1 MSTAAEPNV
10 VASDGVIVRVVREAL
25 GYVTAPDEQRTLA
38 FVPEAIAGYA
48 GEPLHELGITE
59 GREVKLWWQPESGTV
74 TRVEIP
80 SLKHVGP
87 EQKSDGTGHHDP
99 FEAMKSAPA
108 SESLPVVRQQPSPST
123 SQFELHPD
131 RQAALSSAARRALPR
146 ATRNFG
152 KLVDTSNLRPGDLLL
167 SREQEPD
174 RISQLIAEV
183 QAEGGYATQD
193 GRWTHAA
200 MYVGD
205 DQSVIEATFD
215 DLASGGNVRLTSLDE
230 YCDGK
235 NILRFRR
242 SKYVP
247 NDATGWRLCVRA
259 MSRLTQPY
267 SFGLIAQIWYNVVVR
282 KQGFYSSEKQ
292 HPTTQAIV
300 CSTLYADAYNEA
312 LRRSLGEVNGACV
325 PAWLSASDEF
335 VDVEAEWIAV
345 V

>member
-1 MSTAAEPNV
+1 MSTAAEPNI
-10 VASDGVIVRVVREAL
+10 VASDGVIVRVVSDAL

-59 GREVKLWWQPESGTV
+59 GREVKVWWQPESGTV
-74 TRVEIP
+74 TRVEIV
-80 SLKHVGP
+80 SLKHVRP
-87 EQKSDGTGHHDP
+87 EH
-99 FEAMKSAPA
+99 KSAGAGQHDQIEAQESVTA
-108 SESLPVVRQQPSPST
+108 SEPLPVVRQQPSPST

-131 RQAALSSAARRALPR
+131 RKAASSGAARRALPR
-146 ATRNFG
+146 GTRTFG

-215 DLASGGNVRLTSLDE
+215 GLASGGDVRLTSLDE

-242 SKYVP
+242 SKYLNRRHRLAP
-247 NDATGWRLCVRA
+247 LCACDESIDAAIQLRIDCSNLVQRCRYG
-259 MSRLTQPY
+259 SRG
-267 SFGLIAQIWYNVVVR
+267 SIAARDSI
-282 KQGFYSSEKQ
+282 
-292 HPTTQAIV
+292 PP
-300 CSTLYADAYNEA
+300 
-312 LRRSLGEVNGACV
+312 LRRSYARPYMRMRITRPCG
-325 PAWLSASDEF
+325 
-335 VDVEAEWIAV
+335 V
-345 V
+345 VWEK

>member
-1 MSTAAEPNV
+1 MSPSAEPKI
-10 VASDGVIVRVVREAL
+10 VASDGVIVRVASDAL
-25 GYVTAPDEQRTLA
+25 GYVTAPNEQRTLS
-38 FVPEAIAGYA
+38 FVPEAIAGYT
-48 GEPLHELGITE
+48 GEPFRELGITE
-59 GREVKLWWQPESGTV
+59 GREVRILWQPESGTV
-74 TRVEIP
+74 TRVEIV
-80 SLKHVGP
+80 SLESRQSQTAG
-87 EQKSDGTGHHDP
+87 
-99 FEAMKSAPA
+99 
-108 SESLPVVRQQPSPST
+108 ESLPVVRQQPLPST
-123 SQFELHPD
+123 SQSELHPD
-131 RQAALSSAARRALPR
+131 RQAASSSPARRALAR

-167 SREQEPD
+167 SREQQPD

-183 QAEGGYATQD
+183 QGEGGYAPHD

-205 DQSVIEATFD
+205 DQSVVEATFD
-215 DLASGGNVRLTSLDE
+215 GLTTGGNVRLTSLDD

-242 SKYVP
+242 SRYVP
-247 NDATGWRLCVRA
+247 NDPTGWRLCVRA

-282 KQGFYSSEKQ
+282 KQGFYGSADQ
-292 HPTTQAIV
+292 HPTTRAIV

-335 VDVEAEWIAV
+335 VDLETRWVGIA
-345 V
+345 